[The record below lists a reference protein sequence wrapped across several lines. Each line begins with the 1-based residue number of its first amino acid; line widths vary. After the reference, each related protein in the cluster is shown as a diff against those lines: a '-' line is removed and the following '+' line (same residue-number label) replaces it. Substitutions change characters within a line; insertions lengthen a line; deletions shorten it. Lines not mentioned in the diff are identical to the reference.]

1 MMQCTTCSELKQGIS
16 SSLESGE
23 GDRRR
28 EGDRRK
34 RKRKKERSRMEGCA
48 ECIGVAGRGISLK
61 AC

>member
-1 MMQCTTCSELKQGIS
+1 VI
-16 SSLESGE
+16 GE
-23 GDRRR
+23 G